1 METEKAANG
10 MERIPIAAT
19 LAAGTNRQIIATAR
33 GHKIR
38 MDVRKE
44 WGGDNAGPTPPEC
57 LAIGLG
63 GCVMNI
69 VRIIAQERHISLENL
84 EITVSGNIDPSRA
97 FGLDSRNRAGF
108 DQITVQVAFAPELTA
123 DEKEEFYQ
131 DLLRRC
137 PLCDTISNPT
147 PLRVS
152 M

>member
-1 METEKAANG
+1 MEQ
-10 MERIPIAAT
+10 IHIAAT
-19 LAAGTNRQIIATAR
+19 LSAGTNRQIIARAR
-33 GHKIR
+33 DHKLC

-44 WGGDNAGPTPPEC
+44 WGGDNAGPTPPEF

-69 VRIIAQERHISLENL
+69 ARIIALEKHISLENL
-84 EITVSGNIDPSRA
+84 TITVCGDIDPSRA
-97 FGLDSRNRAGF
+97 FGMDSRNRAGF
-108 DQITVQVAFAPELTA
+108 GQMSVQVECVPELA
-123 DEKEEFYQ
+123 AGEKEAFYQ

-147 PLRVS
+147 PLRIS